1 MDWETVPFS
10 RSDYPQID
18 EIPPRPKCLEEMI
31 QYAARLSMG
40 IPFVRVDFFVI
51 DEHVYFSEFTFTPG
65 AGYGLFSPIEWEK
78 KIGDW
83 IILPDKKCNNV

>member
-1 MDWETVPFS
+1 MNWKAVPFS

-31 QYAARLSMG
+31 QYAARLSQG

-65 AGYGLFSPIEWEK
+65 VGYGLFSPIEWEK

-83 IILPDKKCNNV
+83 IILPDKK